1 MFIGINAYGCMNA
14 HDCINACDYIYAYAH
29 AYAYGYREPL
39 KSYSSLRSRD
49 LKSIALTGQSA
60 TLGAERAIF
69 QGALKLIGYS

>member
-1 MFIGINAYGCMNA
+1 MLIGINVYGCMNV
-14 HDCINACDYIYAYAH
+14 HDCINACVYIYAY

-60 TLGAERAIF
+60 TRRC
-69 QGALKLIGYS
+69 

>member
-1 MFIGINAYGCMNA
+1 MFIGINVYGYMNI
-14 HDCINACDYIYAYAH
+14 HDCINVCVYIYAY

-60 TLGAERAIF
+60 TRRC
-69 QGALKLIGYS
+69 